1 MRACFTIAFIACGLA
16 VAAETPDDPNVR
28 RAKGEL
34 SNIEN
39 LVSTGV
45 LPRAR
50 LQDAQNKLADAQD
63 EQLIRAALGK
73 QDISVEDADAMV
85 ALTVRRVDRR
95 QQAADHGHKLLAMG
109 IVAKSEIADADEAL
123 ASAQREHDWA
133 VNRAKLAREIAEL
146 AKTEQE
152 MMRLAS
158 AGTSQSSLGMVEH
171 FVGSNHFDLSQFPAI
186 DHAFQ
191 ARFAHGLP
199 VSAMGESAVHRSLGF
214 DHRNRVDIA
223 LVPDQAEGQWLR
235 HYLTAHDIPF
245 FAFRTAVEGK
255 ATGAHIHIG
264 PPSDRYVTQAGVK
277 SRPAG
282 E

>member
-1 MRACFTIAFIACGLA
+1 LA
-16 VAAETPDDPNVR
+16 AQVLDDPNVT
-28 RAKGEL
+28 RAKADL
-34 SNIEN
+34 TNIES
-39 LVSTGV
+39 LVSSGV

-63 EQLIRAALGK
+63 EQAIRSALGK

-85 ALTVRRVDRR
+85 QLTVRRVARR
-95 QQAADHGHKLLAMG
+95 QEAVDRGHKLLAMG
-109 IVAKSEIADADEAL
+109 IVAKSEIASSEEAL
-123 ASAQREHDWA
+123 AQAEREQGWA
-133 VNRAKLAREIAEL
+133 LNRAKLAREIADL

-152 MMRLAS
+152 MMRMAQ
-158 AGTSQSSLGMVEH
+158 ANPATVEH

-186 DHAFQ
+186 DQAFQ
-191 ARFAHGLP
+191 TRFAHALP
-199 VSAMGESAVHRSLGF
+199 VSAMGETAVHRSLGF

-235 HYLTAHDIPF
+235 QYLTAHNIPY
-245 FAFRTAVEGK
+245 FAFRTAVMGQ

-264 PPSDRYVTQAGVK
+264 PPSDRYVAQAGVK
-277 SRPAG
+277 SRAAG